1 MKEKTKKKSTLGWVM
16 EFAVIDRNSY
26 IVSVLLAIISVF
38 AGFVPYLFVANIVK
52 ALIDGERNMGFY
64 LMFLVFNFY
73 KSILLPFIDKP

>member
-16 EFAVIDRNSY
+16 EFAGIDRNSY

-52 ALIDGERNMGFY
+52 ALIEIHISSAFSWRLSVCLPVLFHIFS
-64 LMFLVFNFY
+64 LP
-73 KSILLPFIDKP
+73 IL